1 MKILFALL
9 FLPLFLFGQS
19 NNSECQ
25 IQLDHIDLL
34 LNEKNPLINPKII
47 DQNTISQKNITEED
61 LKKEY
66 YLEGDDQIK
75 IGSLYSKN
83 IYRESDQLICFKNLW
98 FPTFSIL
105 KTNDDKFVALIA
117 ENRKLNESDF
127 LTFIENIKKTAEL
140 KVNETNR
147 YTIFEFDFKTY
158 QIKIRK
164 TKSSY
169 RSESSVAVPTLNN
182 EEKKKPSKIVDIE
195 FLIINKTANEKH
207 LNWLNKNEE

>member
-1 MKILFALL
+1 M
-9 FLPLFLFGQS
+9 
-19 NNSECQ
+19 
-25 IQLDHIDLL
+25 
-34 LNEKNPLINPKII
+34 NEKNPLINHKKV
-47 DQNTISQKNITEED
+47 DQNTISKKNITEED

-105 KTNDDKFVALIA
+105 NTNDDKFIALIA

-147 YTIFEFDFKTY
+147 YTIFEFNFETY
-158 QIKIRK
+158 QIRLRK

-169 RSESSVAVPTLNN
+169 RSESSVAVPSLNN

-195 FLIINKTANEKH
+195 FLIINKTANEIH